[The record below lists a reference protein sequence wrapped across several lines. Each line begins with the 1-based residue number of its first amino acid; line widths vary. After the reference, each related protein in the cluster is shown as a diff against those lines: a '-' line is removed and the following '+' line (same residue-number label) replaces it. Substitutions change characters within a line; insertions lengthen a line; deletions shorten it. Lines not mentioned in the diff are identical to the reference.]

1 MYACGLWTKVC
12 LMTSFLRN
20 NVIKKHKKRG
30 ETLVHRDYTKE
41 EPKMGNKKNKK
52 RYREEIDENLKN
64 PRTLASMMQKTSEAK
79 VHSCEVLKNRTLAS
93 LNVTHSSQKK

>member
-1 MYACGLWTKVC
+1 MSLKSTKKGEKPQY
-12 LMTSFLRN
+12 TGIIQRKN
-20 NVIKKHKKRG
+20 QKWEIKRI
-30 ETLVHRDYTKE
+30 
-41 EPKMGNKKNKK
+41 KK